1 MAASKIKKVTVEL
14 EELDSNKSSDA
25 VERIK
30 SGFIHFKTHKYLY
43 VYFLV
48 PFRMDSVYFIVLL
61 IWIKIHFSPTFNNS
75 VYKVI
80 YLC

>member
-1 MAASKIKKVTVEL
+1 MAASKIKKLTVEL

-48 PFRMDSVYFIVLL
+48 PYPSISLYF
-61 IWIKIHFSPTFNNS
+61 
-75 VYKVI
+75 
-80 YLC
+80 